1 MVWHCPASRAY
12 QPAFR
17 KDAKMIKKGGT
28 YVVMGLLNT
37 DSIAYAAGKMIE
49 SFGGQV
55 IYTVQNERL
64 KKIFF
69 DRGCTDLSQEEK
81 DAMDIRYCDVTVEN
95 EVRNLFKDIG
105 EINGVV
111 HSIGFA
117 NPKTCLGDKV
127 YTNHFDD
134 IKQGFH
140 ISCASLATVAEFA
153 QEHMSKGGSIVTLS
167 FASQLA
173 FPYYNWMGVN
183 KAALEALVRAL
194 AREYG
199 REHVRVNAISAGP
212 LATKAAK
219 SIPHFAHL
227 ARTWKKI
234 SPLPWDVIRDKQEV
248 ANAVVFL
255 LGEYSKKIT
264 GQTIYVDGGASSVG
278 GELLPHERPIK
289 TMPAKRKAEA
299 KARLARMRALQKNKS
314 G

>member
-1 MVWHCPASRAY
+1 
-12 QPAFR
+12 
-17 KDAKMIKKGGT
+17 MIKPGST

-37 DSIAYAAGKMIE
+37 DSIAYATGKMIE
-49 SFGGQV
+49 ELGGKV

-69 DRGCTDLSQEEK
+69 DRGCTDLPQEEK
-81 DAMDIRYCDVTVEN
+81 DAMDIRYCDVTIED
-95 EVRNLFKDIG
+95 EVRELFRDIG
-105 EINGVV
+105 DISGVV
-111 HSIGFA
+111 HSIAFA

-127 YTNHFDD
+127 YTSEFED

-140 ISCASLATVAEFA
+140 ISCVSLAAVAEFA
-153 QEHMSKGGSIVTLS
+153 QQHMPKGGSVVTLS
-167 FASQLA
+167 FASELA

-199 REHVRVNAISAGP
+199 REHVRVNAVSAGP
-212 LATKAAK
+212 LTTKAAK

-234 SPLPWDVIRDKQEV
+234 SPLPWDPIADKNEV

-255 LGEYSKKIT
+255 LGNYARKIT

-278 GELLPHERPIK
+278 GELLRHEKPFKR
-289 TMPAKRKAEA
+289 MPAKKKREA
-299 KARLARMRALQKNKS
+299 QERLERMRALQRSSQKKS
-314 G
+314 

>member
-1 MVWHCPASRAY
+1 
-12 QPAFR
+12 
-17 KDAKMIKKGGT
+17 MIEKGKT

-49 SFGGQV
+49 EMGGKV
-55 IYTVQNERL
+55 IYTIQNERL

-69 DRGCTDLSQEEK
+69 DRGCEELPQEEK
-81 DAMDIRYCDVTVEN
+81 DAMDIRYCDVTIEN

-105 EINGVV
+105 EIAGVV
-111 HSIGFA
+111 HSIAFA

-127 YTNHFDD
+127 YTNHSED

-140 ISCASLATVAEFA
+140 ISCVSLATVAEFA
-153 QEHMSKGGSIVTLS
+153 QEHMPRGGAIVTLS

-199 REHVRVNAISAGP
+199 REHVRVNAVSAGP
-212 LATKAAK
+212 LTTKAAK

-234 SPLPWDVIRDKQEV
+234 SPLPWDTINDKKEV
-248 ANAVVFL
+248 ANAVVFM
-255 LGEYSKKIT
+255 LGQYSKKIT
-264 GQTIYVDGGASSVG
+264 GQTIYVDGGASSMG
-278 GELLPHERPIK
+278 GELLPQERPLK
-289 TMPAKRKAEA
+289 TMPIKKKKLA
-299 KARLARMRALQKNKS
+299 KARLERMRALQRSHEKE
-314 G
+314 

>member
-1 MVWHCPASRAY
+1 
-12 QPAFR
+12 
-17 KDAKMIKKGGT
+17 MIKQGGT

-37 DSIAYAAGKMIE
+37 DSIAYATGKMIE
-49 SFGGQV
+49 DLGGKV

-69 DRGCTDLSQEEK
+69 DRGCSDLPQEIK
-81 DAMDIRYCDVTVEN
+81 DQMDIRYCDVTVEN
-95 EVRNLFKDIG
+95 EVRNLFAGIG
-105 EINGVV
+105 QIDGVV
-111 HSIGFA
+111 HSIAFA

-127 YTNHFDD
+127 YTNAFED

-140 ISCASLATVAEFA
+140 ISCVSLATVAEFA
-153 QEHMSKGGSIVTLS
+153 QEHMGKGGSVVTLS

-173 FPYYNWMGVN
+173 FPYYNWMGIN

-212 LATKAAK
+212 LSTKAAK

-234 SPLPWDVIRDKQEV
+234 SPMPWDSINDKQEV

-278 GELLPHERPIK
+278 GELLKHEKPIK
-289 TMPAKRKAEA
+289 TMPAKKKEAA
-299 KARLARMRALQKNKS
+299 KARLERMRALQESHKKPGQKAGLS
-314 G
+314 

>member
-1 MVWHCPASRAY
+1 
-12 QPAFR
+12 
-17 KDAKMIKKGGT
+17 MIEKGNT

-49 SFGGQV
+49 EMGGNV
-55 IYTVQNERL
+55 IYTVQSERM
-64 KKIFF
+64 KRIFF
-69 DRGCTDLSQEEK
+69 DRSPDLTDEEK
-81 DAMDIRYCDVTVEN
+81 AAMHIEYCDVTVEN
-95 EVRNLFKDIG
+95 EVRNLFEKTG
-105 EINGVV
+105 PINGVL

-117 NPKTCLGDKV
+117 NPKTCLGDKM
-127 YTNHFDD
+127 YTPAYED

-140 ISCASLATVAEFA
+140 ISCASLATVSHFA
-153 QEHMSKGGSIVTLS
+153 LEKMEKGGSIVTLS
-167 FASQLA
+167 FESQIA

-227 ARTWKKI
+227 AKTWRQI
-234 SPLPWDVIRDKQEV
+234 SPLPWDVVNDKKEV

-255 LGEYSKKIT
+255 LGKYSKKIT
-264 GQTIYVDGGASSVG
+264 GQTIYVDGGANNVG
-278 GELLPHERPIK
+278 GTLLPFEKPIK
-289 TMPAKRKAEA
+289 SMPAKKKKLA
-299 KARLARMRALQKNKS
+299 KARLERMRALKDSHNE
-314 G
+314 

>member
-1 MVWHCPASRAY
+1 
-12 QPAFR
+12 
-17 KDAKMIKKGGT
+17 MIEKGKT

-37 DSIAYAAGKMIE
+37 DSIAYATGRMIE
-49 SFGGQV
+49 EMGGKV

-69 DRGCTDLSQEEK
+69 DRGCPDLPQEVK
-81 DAMDIRYCDVTVEN
+81 DAMDIRYCDVTVEE
-95 EVRNLFKDIG
+95 EVRDLFADIG
-105 EINGVV
+105 PIAGVV
-111 HSIGFA
+111 HSIAFA

-127 YTNHFDD
+127 YTDAYED

-140 ISCASLATVAEFA
+140 ISCVSLATVTEYA
-153 QEHMSKGGSIVTLS
+153 QQHMPKGGSVVTLS

-212 LATKAAK
+212 LTTKAAK

-234 SPLPWDVIRDKQEV
+234 SPMPWDPINDKQEV
-248 ANAVVFL
+248 ANAVVFM
-255 LGEYSKKIT
+255 LGAYSGKIT
-264 GQTIYVDGGASSVG
+264 GQTIYVDGGASAVG
-278 GELLPHERPIK
+278 GELLKHEKPFKR
-289 TMPAKRKAEA
+289 MPAKKKREAEE
-299 KARLARMRALQKNKS
+299 RLERMRALQQS
-314 G
+314 HAE